1 MQFLNCENQKTKMTK
16 QENGLIWL
24 YCKTWGKFGD
34 HVIEEKGLWNFGA
47 DDLETIIKN
56 VVCKRKKKNTEE
68 AEVEAEEDEEEVE
81 ALTDLIME
89 KFEHDRMAFN
99 EWSATIH
106 SGYIASLPTTPQQQ
120 QSSPTVVEKI
130 LEWDHGKYVK
140 L

>member
-1 MQFLNCENQKTKMTK
+1 MTK
-16 QENGLIWL
+16 LENALIWL
-24 YCKTWGKFGD
+24 YLKIWGKFGD

-56 VVCKRKKKNTEE
+56 VVCKRKKENTEE
-68 AEVEAEEDEEEVE
+68 AEVEAEVE

-130 LEWDHGKYVK
+130 LEWDPGKYVK